1 MDFCYAVVVVCDRNF
16 ISISFWATREEAEN
30 EANRLLLQE
39 LIESGYDDPVVGED
53 YDDYYG
59 WCGNGS
65 SCAWISDGSDWDAYV
80 VGVPIDSCPDIV
92 LNELNTLV

>member
-1 MDFCYAVVVVCDRNF
+1 MDYCYAVAVVCDRNF
-16 ISISFWATREEAEN
+16 GSISFWATREEAEN
-30 EANRLLLQE
+30 EANKLLMRE
-39 LIESGYDDPVVGED
+39 LIESEYDDVVVGED
-53 YDDYYG
+53 GGDYG

-80 VGVPIDSCPDIV
+80 VDVPIDSCPDIV